1 MHRTSRLFIR
11 TFALATIGLFAFLHP
26 RQLPGQAATATI
38 TGTVTDS
45 TGAAL
50 PDAAISAKNT
60 GTGVIR
66 NTTSDGQGRYTLPD
80 LAIGQYDV
88 EAKKMG
94 FQTVTRRSVTLTVG
108 SLPVADFQLPVGQ
121 TEQTVNVEGA
131 VSAVETET
139 SSVSSLVNQSQMRE
153 LPLNGRNFE
162 QLILL
167 APGAVSYPAG
177 GSSALVGRAAT
188 FSVSGARPEGH
199 AILLDGENLQDWWQ
213 RGSGAN
219 VSGTS
224 LGIESIAEFQT
235 LTNTYGAQ
243 YGGNGSV
250 VNAVTKSGTNSFHG
264 SAFDFLRN
272 SQLDARNFFDV
283 KSPPPFRRNQFGGSV
298 GGPIRKDKL
307 FFFANYEGIR
317 QLLGVTSLVT
327 VPDSNARN
335 GLLPCKVVDAT
346 RCDATGAN
354 LINVGVAPSVAPL
367 LALYP
372 APVTQLSNGLANA
385 TTVANQVVHEDYV
398 LARVDYAISEK
409 DAVFVRYVSDVAQ
422 ATFPPAIPLWPV
434 NDHNHNQFSTIQE
447 RHVFS
452 PTLLNQFS
460 FSFSRPL
467 ETETEPFNAP
477 GGVLQAFPGRQ
488 DVTISVTGLSA
499 LGANF
504 TNPFRFLENKFTE
517 EESLLWT
524 KGSHNLKFGMHVR
537 RHQINSYSYTY
548 WNGNYTFPGLVA
560 LLTASPTLFTGAR
573 DGEDYGNR
581 DFRDISLKPYFED
594 DWKVTRRLTLNLG
607 IRYEFQTN
615 PIEQHNN
622 LHNLVNPPFGTAYSL
637 VPNAFKT
644 NPNVDN
650 WDPRFGFA
658 YDIFGDH
665 KTSLRGGFGM
675 FHDPAQTY
683 VFFSGY
689 VGTPPFNSLN
699 QVNPSFPIPFQGA
712 GVSAPLPSLTFG
724 TDYTIHK
731 TPYMMQYNLN
741 IERELFNGSVL
752 TVGYVG
758 SRGVDLL
765 SFRDYNPPVPQVLT
779 NGQLQFGNPATGIS
793 YTRINPAFG
802 TQVLTNPGS
811 SSHYNSLQT
820 SFNNRFGSNFV
831 GNLSYVYSHCTDGA
845 YTYGGLGG
853 NNGTSA
859 WTNPYDG
866 SRERGNCGFDIR
878 HNLALNVVYLL
889 PFHGNRL
896 VEGWQVSGI
905 ESWRT
910 GVPISVGIGY
920 DRALLSNNFASV
932 RPDVIAGC
940 DQTANQTP
948 QHWFNAA
955 CYTLPAPGTV
965 GNLGKNTVTAP
976 GYEAVDFSLSK
987 DTRIFERVN
996 AQFRA
1001 EIFNIFNHSNFGI
1014 PFQNAFTAP
1023 GSGPLALVAAPTGAL
1038 GNAANAGQITSI
1050 VGTSRQIQFGLKF
1063 LF

>member
-1 MHRTSRLFIR
+1 VHQTRHTIG
-11 TFALATIGLFAFLHP
+11 TFAAAALGLLICLNPP
-26 RQLPGQAATATI
+26 RLPGQAATATV

-45 TGAAL
+45 SGAAL
-50 PDAAISAKNT
+50 PDAAISARNT
-60 GTGVIR
+60 GTGAVR
-66 NTTSDGQGRYTLPD
+66 TTASDGQGRYTLPD
-80 LAIGQYDV
+80 LAIGDYEID
-88 EAKKMG
+88 AKKMG
-94 FQTVTRRSVTLTVG
+94 FQSVTRKGVTLTVG
-108 SLPVADFQLPVGQ
+108 SSPVADFQLPVGA

-131 VSAVETET
+131 VSQVETET
-139 SSVSSLVNQSQMRE
+139 SSISSLVNQSQMRE

-167 APGAVSYPAG
+167 APGAASYPAG

-224 LGIESIAEFQT
+224 LGVEAIAEFQT

-243 YGGNGSV
+243 YGGNGAV
-250 VNAVTKSGTNSFHG
+250 VNAVSKSGTDSFHG

-272 SQLDARNFFDV
+272 SALDARSFFDAGH
-283 KSPPPFRRNQFGGSV
+283 SPPAFRKNQYGGSV
-298 GGPIRKDKL
+298 GGPVKKDKI
-307 FFFANYEGIR
+307 FFFVNYEGIR
-317 QLLGVTSLVT
+317 QLLGGTSLIT
-327 VPDSNARN
+327 VPDSNARK
-335 GLLPCKVVDAT
+335 GLVPCTIASAYTCDPAT
-346 RCDATGAN
+346 N
-354 LINVGVAPSVAPL
+354 LANVGVAPSIAPL
-367 LALYP
+367 LNLYP
-372 APVTQLSNGLANA
+372 LPTTQLSAGLGNA
-385 TTVANQVVHEDYV
+385 TTVANQITHEDYV
-398 LARVDYAISEK
+398 LARGDYTISEK
-409 DAVFVRYVSDVAQ
+409 DSMFFRYVSDIAQ
-422 ATFPPAIPLWPV
+422 ATFPTAIPLWPV

-477 GGVLQAFPGRQ
+477 NGILQAFPGRQ
-488 DVTISVTGLSA
+488 DVTISVSGLTS

-517 EESLLWT
+517 EDSLLWT
-524 KGSHNLKFGMHVR
+524 KGSHNFKFGMHVR

-560 LLTASPTLFTGAR
+560 LLTAQPTLFTGAK
-573 DGEDYGNR
+573 DGQAYGNR

-594 DWKVTRRLTLNLG
+594 DWKVTRRLTLNMG
-607 IRYEFQTN
+607 IRYEYQTN

-622 LHNLVNPPFGTAYSL
+622 LNNLVNPPYGAFYSP
-637 VPNAFKT
+637 VPHAFKT
-644 NPNVDN
+644 NPNVYN

-658 YDIFGDH
+658 YDVFGDH
-665 KTSLRGGFGM
+665 KTSVRGGFGM

-699 QVNPSFPIPFQGA
+699 QVNPSFPVPFQGA

-724 TDYTIHK
+724 TDYTMHK
-731 TPYMMQYNLN
+731 TPYQMQYNLN
-741 IERELFNGSVL
+741 IQREVFNGSVL

-765 SFRDYNPPVPQVLT
+765 SFRDYNPPVPKVLA
-779 NGQLQFGNPATGIS
+779 NGALQFGDPSTGIS
-793 YTRINPAFG
+793 YPRINTAFG

-811 SSHYNSLQT
+811 SSHYNSMQM
-820 SFNNRFGSNFV
+820 SWNNRFGSNFV

-866 SRERGNCGFDIR
+866 SRENGNCGFDIR
-878 HNLALNVVYLL
+878 HNLTLNIVYRL

-896 VEGWQVSGI
+896 IEGWQVSGI
-905 ESWRT
+905 ESYRT
-910 GVPISVGIGY
+910 GVPISIGIGY
-920 DRALLSNNFASV
+920 DRALLSNNFSSV

-940 DQTANQTP
+940 DQTANQSVA
-948 QHWFNAA
+948 HWFNKA

-987 DTRIFERVN
+987 DTKLLERLNV
-996 AQFRA
+996 QFRA
-1001 EIFNIFNHSNFGI
+1001 EIFNILNHTNFGV
-1014 PFQNAFTAP
+1014 PALNAFTAP
-1023 GSGPLALVAAPTGAL
+1023 GPGAAGLIAAPTGSL
-1038 GNAANAGQITSI
+1038 GNAGNAGQITSI

>member
-1 MHRTSRLFIR
+1 MNNRRIFRFPAIAALSLCMLTCFSASNLF
-11 TFALATIGLFAFLHP
+11 
-26 RQLPGQAATATI
+26 GQAATATI

-45 TGAAL
+45 SGAAV
-50 PDAAISAKNT
+50 PDAAISAKNSA
-60 GTGVIR
+60 TGVSR
-66 NTTSDGQGRYTLPD
+66 STLSDGQGRYSLLD
-80 LAIGQYDV
+80 LAIGDYDV
-88 EAKKMG
+88 QAAKMG
-94 FQTVTRRSVTLTVG
+94 FQTAVRRGVNLTVG
-108 SLPVADFQLPVGQ
+108 SEPVADFQLPVGQ
-121 TEQTVNVEGA
+121 SEQTVSVQAA
-131 VSAVETET
+131 VSQVETE
-139 SSVSSLVNQSQMRE
+139 SAAVSSLVNQSQMRE

-188 FSVSGARPEGH
+188 FSISGARPEGH

-213 RGSGAN
+213 RGSGSN

-235 LTNTYGAQ
+235 LTNTYGAE
-243 YGGNGSV
+243 YGGNGAVINSV
-250 VNAVTKSGTNSFHG
+250 TRSGTNSFHG
-264 SAFDFLRN
+264 SAYDFLRN
-272 SQLDARNFFDV
+272 SALDARNFFDGAA
-283 KSPPPFRRNQFGGSV
+283 PPPFRKNQYGGSL
-298 GGPIRKDKL
+298 GGPVKRDKL
-307 FFFANYEGIR
+307 FFFVNYEGIR
-317 QLLGVTSLVT
+317 QLLGGTSKVT
-327 VPDSNARN
+327 VPDNNAHN
-335 GLLPCKVVDAT
+335 GFLPCNVAGASYT
-346 RCDATGAN
+346 CDPTTGLA
-354 LINVGVAPSVAPL
+354 NVGVNSKVASL

-372 APVTQLSNGLANA
+372 AATVPIGNGLGNA
-385 TTVANQVVHEDYV
+385 FTVANQVIHEDSV
-398 LARVDYAISEK
+398 VARGDYTLSARDS
-409 DAVFVRYVSDVAQ
+409 VFFRYVSDIAQ
-422 ATFPPAIPLWPV
+422 VTSPTAIPLWPV

-467 ETETEPFNAP
+467 ETETEPNNVAN
-477 GGVLQAFPGRQ
+477 GVLQAFPGRQ
-488 DVTISVTGLSA
+488 DVTISVTGLTA

-517 EESLLWT
+517 EDHLMWI
-524 KGSHNLKFGMHVR
+524 KGSHTLKIGMHVR
-537 RHQINSYSYTY
+537 RHQINAYSYTY
-548 WNGNYTFPGLVA
+548 WNGNYSFPGLTA
-560 LLTASPTLFTGAR
+560 LLTATPSLFTGAM
-573 DGEDYGNR
+573 DGQDYGNR
-581 DFRDISLKPYFED
+581 DFRDISLKPYIED

-607 IRYEFQTN
+607 VRYEFQTN
-615 PIEQHNN
+615 PVEAHNV
-622 LHNLVNPPFGTAYSL
+622 LHNLVNPPYGTSYSL
-637 VPNAFKT
+637 VPNAFRT
-644 NPNVDN
+644 NPNIYN
-650 WDPRFGFA
+650 IDPRFGFA
-658 YDIFGDH
+658 YDVFGDH
-665 KTSLRGGFGM
+665 KTSMRGGFGM

-699 QVNPSFPIPFQGA
+699 QNNPSFPVPFQGA

-724 TDYTIHK
+724 TDYNIHK
-731 TPYMMQYNLN
+731 TPYQMQYNLN
-741 IERELFNGSVL
+741 VQREIFGGSVL

-765 SFRDYNPPVPQVLT
+765 SFRDYNPPVPVVLA
-779 NGQLQFGNPATGIS
+779 NGTLQFGNPATGVS
-793 YTRINPAFG
+793 YARINPAFG

-811 SSHYNSLQT
+811 SSHYNSLQ
-820 SFNNRFGSNFV
+820 SSWNNRFGSNFLT
-831 GNLSYVYSHCTDGA
+831 NLSYVYSHCTDGA

-878 HNLALNVVYLL
+878 HNLTLNVVYTL

-896 VEGWQVSGI
+896 VEGWQLSGV

-920 DRALLSNNFASV
+920 DRALLSDNFASV

-940 DQTANQTP
+940 DQTANQSI
-948 QHWFNAA
+948 QHWFNPA
-955 CYTLPAPGTV
+955 CYTLPATGTV

-976 GYEAVDFSLSK
+976 GYEAVDFAVMK
-987 DTRIFERVN
+987 DTRLLETVSM
-996 AQFRA
+996 QFRV
-1001 EIFNIFNHSNFGI
+1001 EMFNVLNHSNFGI
-1014 PFQNAFTAP
+1014 PALNAFTAVGGLN
-1023 GSGPLALVAAPTGAL
+1023 GSPAGIT

-1050 VGTSRQIQFGLKF
+1050 VGNSRQIQFGLKF